1 MLLGLKIHQ
10 KNHILL
16 NITFYFLGIPI
27 YKISKKDLSSKKKIV
42 FYLFG
47 IIPLF
52 TKKINLQ
59 KNISI
64 IYFLSFIPIIKN
76 KIKNHQITISL
87 LGLKIYKYKSISS
100 PYTSN
105 ISIEEKQ
112 LELELLIKALSSQF
126 RKFSQLEEKVNNLK
140 DTSIKNNL
148 IEEKQLELELL
159 IKAISSQIRSL
170 TKNNNKN

>member
-10 KNHILL
+10 KNPILL
-16 NITFYFLGIPI
+16 NIKFYFLGIPI

-47 IIPLF
+47 MIPLF

-59 KNISI
+59 KNSSI

-76 KIKNHQITISL
+76 KIKNNQTTISL
-87 LGLKIYKYKSISS
+87 LGLKIYKYKSIS
-100 PYTSN
+100 TST
-105 ISIEEKQ
+105 
-112 LELELLIKALSSQF
+112 F
-126 RKFSQLEEKVNNLK
+126 NN
-140 DTSIKNNL
+140 S

-159 IKAISSQIRSL
+159 IKAISSQIRKFSQL
-170 TKNNNKN
+170 EEKVNNLKDTSIQNNLIGEKQLELELLIKAISSQIRNLAKNNNNN

>member
-16 NITFYFLGIPI
+16 NIKFYFLGIPI
-27 YKISKKDLSSKKKIV
+27 YKISKKDLFHKKKIV

-47 IIPLF
+47 MIPLF

-59 KNISI
+59 KNSSI

-87 LGLKIYKYKSISS
+87 LGLKIYKYKSIS
-100 PYTSN
+100 TS
-105 ISIEEKQ
+105 
-112 LELELLIKALSSQF
+112 SSSTF
-126 RKFSQLEEKVNNLK
+126 
-140 DTSIKNNL
+140 NNL

-170 TKNNNKN
+170 SKNNNKN